1 MHMESISRS
10 LVMIVLAQILASA
23 AHAATPTAAAVN
35 DMIASLRAQGATV
48 TVASITPVGNEDR
61 VEIRDLSITT
71 PTAVPDRP
79 SVLSVRRLD
88 VTGLAK
94 SGNGYVAGATTAE
107 TLTLS
112 DGVLTL
118 AVAQVQLERLGLPT
132 QDWPTGDVRRPF
144 ASLVG
149 GVKALSRVSLQR
161 LGISDARLHPA
172 NGDGTVLAQ
181 LTVLRAEGFARGRL
195 ETLAVDRV
203 AVNGEAPARFD
214 MEQFAAAEIDL
225 AAFARVFDKQ
235 TYVPRPPERLWTA
248 LAAKIGFQGLSRI
261 GATEA
266 VKIGVTS
273 VDGLQMRT
281 FKTDIVEMLD
291 AALNLPGAQR
301 QDPEQSRVVAGELS
315 DILRVDRASAA
326 DVSVETPAGP
336 LRKLT
341 CGGLAVSGLELR
353 GVDSAAASHCQV
365 TPATGAT
372 VGFAELTLR
381 DLSIDRMLP
390 MPGVAAADL
399 DLVPRLGQFR
409 LRDGA
414 AVIDGQTISVA
425 AVDVD
430 LGAQVRGIPT
440 AVDAKVTGLTVPQG
454 LIGNPGLRSSVA
466 TLGLDALKADIAL
479 RGAWRETLD
488 DLEIEDLSVGLADVG
503 RLGVAATLSQ
513 IPRATF
519 AAPGAAAG
527 TLAQAGLRRIRVTY
541 DDASLANK
549 VLAQI
554 ALANKQPPEE
564 MRKVLTRALPNLL
577 TVIPDATARGKLVF
591 ALVSFIN
598 VPGTLE
604 ITSAITE
611 PVPLAVVLEKARIA
625 PKELPGLLK
634 INAVARSKP
643 VPGGG

>member
-1 MHMESISRS
+1 MQSISRS
-10 LVMIVLAQILASA
+10 LIMIALAQALASA
-23 AHAATPTAAAVN
+23 AHAASPPTAATVN
-35 DMIASLRAQGATV
+35 DMVASLRAQGATV
-48 TVASITPVGNEDR
+48 TVASVTPIGSEDR

-71 PTAVPDRP
+71 PTSVPDRP
-79 SVLSVRRLD
+79 SVLTIRRLD

-94 SGNGYVAGATTAE
+94 SASGYVAGAATAD

-112 DGVLTL
+112 DGVITL

-132 QDWPTGDVRRPF
+132 QDWPTGNVQRPF
-144 ASLVG
+144 ASLVS

-161 LGISDARLHPA
+161 FGISDARLVPA
-172 NGDGTVLAQ
+172 KGDGAALAQ
-181 LTVLRAEGFARGRL
+181 VAALKAEGFARGRL

-203 AVNGEAPARFD
+203 AVTGEAPTRFE
-214 MEQFAAAEIDL
+214 MTQFAADGIDL

-248 LAAKIGFQGLSRI
+248 LASKIGFQGLTRVSP
-261 GATEA
+261 TEA

-273 VDGLQMRT
+273 VDGLQIRT
-281 FKTDIVEMLD
+281 FKSDIVEMLD
-291 AALNLPGAQR
+291 TALSLPGAQPP
-301 QDPEQSRVVAGELS
+301 DPEKSRAVAAELS

-326 DVSVETPAGP
+326 DVSVETPAGQV
-336 LRKLT
+336 RKAS
-341 CGGLAVSGLELR
+341 CGGLAVSGMELR

-365 TPATGAT
+365 TPAAGAT

-381 DLSIDRMLP
+381 DLSLDRMLP

-399 DLVPRLGQFR
+399 DLVPRLGQLR

-414 AVIDGQTISVA
+414 ATIDGQTARVA
-425 AVDVD
+425 SIDVD

-440 AVDAKVTGLTVPQG
+440 AVDAKVAGLTVPQG
-454 LIGNPGLRSSVA
+454 LITHPGLRGSVA
-466 TLGLDALKADIAL
+466 ALGLDALKADIAL
-479 RGAWRETLD
+479 RGAWRETLN
-488 DLEIEDLSVGLADVG
+488 DLEIEDVSVGLTDVG
-503 RLGVAATLSQ
+503 RLGIAATLSQ

-519 AAPGAAAG
+519 ETPEAAAA
-527 TLAQAGLRRIRVTY
+527 TLAQAGLRRIRITY
-541 DDASLANK
+541 DDASLADK
-549 VLAQI
+549 MLAQI
-554 ALANKQPPEE
+554 AVANKQPPEE
-564 MRKVLTRALPNLL
+564 MRKLLTRALPNLL
-577 TVIPDATARGKLVF
+577 AVIPDATARGKLVF

-604 ITSAITE
+604 ITSAISE
-611 PVPLAVVLEKARIA
+611 PVPLAVVLEKARVA

-643 VPGGG
+643 APRGG